1 MYVTGNPKTKKQVKE
16 WLAEGR
22 EVTIFSPGS
31 FPAKSDGR
39 EFVEGPHYP
48 QPHKWYGQVEMK
60 DGKVVSIK

>member
-16 WLAEGR
+16 WLAEGK
-22 EVTIFSPGS
+22 EVTIFSPGP
-31 FPAKSDGR
+31 FPAKLDGR